1 MSYKIKNHK
10 HMNTELTAL
19 HEALK
24 DSKAAEYFVK
34 HPISGPGRLTL
45 VTKDNNLTIH
55 IKVDKNNPGRF
66 TYMALTN
73 EYSGNPEA
81 FHKIEEKENV
91 TTEEIIEVA
100 YRLLKPMLR
109 T

>member
-1 MSYKIKNHK
+1 
-10 HMNTELTAL
+10 MNEFPKELTAL

-24 DSKAAEYFVK
+24 DSKAAKYFIK
-34 HPISGPGRLTL
+34 YSMSDYRLTL
-45 VTKDNNLTIH
+45 ESPSTDVVTDNSLPIH
-55 IKVDKNNPGRF
+55 IEVDKNNPGRF

>member
-1 MSYKIKNHK
+1 MKIPSK
-10 HMNTELTAL
+10 ELTAL

-24 DSKAAEYFVK
+24 DSKAAKYYK
-34 HPISGPGRLTL
+34 HPMQSPGRLTL
-45 VTKDNNLTIH
+45 ESPHADTVTNDNNLPIH
-55 IKVDKNNPGRF
+55 IEVDKNNPGRF

>member
-66 TYMALTN
+66 TYTAST
-73 EYSGNPEA
+73 
-81 FHKIEEKENV
+81 HRIEEQENV
-91 TTEEIIEVA
+91 TTEEIIEVV
-100 YRLLKPMLR
+100 YGLLKP
-109 T
+109 

>member
-1 MSYKIKNHK
+1 
-10 HMNTELTAL
+10 MNTELTAL

-45 VTKDNNLTIH
+45 ESPHADTVTNDNNLPIH
-55 IKVDKNNPGRF
+55 IEVDKNNPGRF

-73 EYSGNPEA
+73 EYSGNPYA
-81 FHKIEEKENV
+81 YHRIEGKKNV
-91 TTEEIIEVA
+91 TTEEIIEVV
-100 YRLLKPMLR
+100 YRLLKPFSR
-109 T
+109 YQK